1 MATDKR
7 SRQRENRAAKQ
18 AEAAAIARKERLIR
32 RVRQI
37 SVWTVIIIG
46 TFVLANLVWGGG

>member
-7 SRQRENRAAKQ
+7 ARQRENRAAKQ
-18 AEAAAIARKERLIR
+18 AEEAAIARKKRLIR
-32 RVRQI
+32 RVRQV